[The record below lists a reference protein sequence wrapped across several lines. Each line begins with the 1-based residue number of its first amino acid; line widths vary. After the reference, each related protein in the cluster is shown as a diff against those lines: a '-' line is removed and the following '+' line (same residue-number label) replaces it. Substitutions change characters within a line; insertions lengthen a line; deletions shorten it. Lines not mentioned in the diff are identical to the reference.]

1 MKRVTFLST
10 VVIAV
15 LSLLLFFGCAV
26 VVEPQ
31 PEPQPEL
38 LFQGTDCELHEEGFF
53 SSACG
58 YVAYGPIILADTL
71 SDLKVNFNLRIW
83 DGDYKLELLFMTAAD
98 YIDFINSESYN
109 AIHYISLSTTGTVTY
124 NLTDTPPGVYYFVID
139 NSNKGWEDTD
149 SDGKDDIAIFD
160 FKIYKM
166 P

>member
-31 PEPQPEL
+31 PEL

-58 YVAYGPIILADTL
+58 YVADGPIILADT
-71 SDLKVNFNLRIW
+71 SSNLKVDFNLRVW
-83 DGDYKLELLFMTAAD
+83 DGDYKLELLFMTKAN
-98 YIDFINSESYN
+98 YNDFTTSGSYS
-109 AIHYISLSTTGTVTY
+109 AYHHSLSITGTMTW
-124 NLTDTPPGVYYFVID
+124 NLTDIPPGVYYFVID
-139 NSNKGWEDTD
+139 NSDKGWEDTD
-149 SDGKDDIAIFD
+149 FDFLDDIAIFD

>member
-1 MKRVTFLST
+1 VKRVTFLST

-58 YVAYGPIILADTL
+58 YVAYGPIILADTS
-71 SDLKVNFNLRIW
+71 SDLKVDFNLRTW
-83 DGDYKLELLFMTAAD
+83 DGDYKLELLFMTKANYD
-98 YIDFINSESYN
+98 DFTSTFGTYSAY
-109 AIHYISLSTTGTVTY
+109 HYSLSATGTMTW
-124 NLTDTPPGVYYFVID
+124 NLTDILPGVYYFVID

-149 SDGKDDIAIFD
+149 FDFLDDIAIFD

>member
-31 PEPQPEL
+31 LEPQPEL

-58 YVAYGPIILADTL
+58 YVAYGPITLADTS
-71 SDLKVNFNLRIW
+71 SDLKVDFNLRVW
-83 DGDYKLELLFMTAAD
+83 DGDYKLEMLFMTKAN
-98 YIDFINSESYN
+98 YNDFTTSGSYS
-109 AIHYISLSTTGTVTY
+109 AYHHSLSITGTMTW
-124 NLTDTPPGVYYFVID
+124 NLTDIPPGVYYFVID
-139 NSNKGWEDTD
+139 NSDKGWEETD
-149 SDGKDDIAIFD
+149 FDFLDDIAIFD
-160 FKIYKM
+160 FEIYKM

>member
-31 PEPQPEL
+31 PEL
-38 LFQGTDCELHEEGFF
+38 LFQGTDCELHEEGVWPFT
-53 SSACG
+53 SGLG
-58 YVAYGPIILADTL
+58 YIAYGPITLADTL
-71 SDLKVNFNLRIW
+71 SDLKVDFNLRVW
-83 DGDYKLELLFMTAAD
+83 DGDYKLELLFMTKAN
-98 YIDFINSESYN
+98 YNDFTTSGSYS
-109 AIHYISLSTTGTVTY
+109 AYHHSLSITGTMTW
-124 NLTDTPPGVYYFVID
+124 NLTDIPPGVYYFVID
-139 NSNKGWEDTD
+139 NSDKGWEETD
-149 SDGKDDIAIFD
+149 FDFLDDIAIFN

>member
-26 VVEPQ
+26 VV
-31 PEPQPEL
+31 EPQPEL

-58 YVAYGPIILADTL
+58 YVAYGPIILADT
-71 SDLKVNFNLRIW
+71 SSNLKVDFNLRVW
-83 DGDYKLELLFMTAAD
+83 DGDYKLELLFMTKAN
-98 YIDFINSESYN
+98 YNDFTTSGSYS
-109 AIHYISLSTTGTVTY
+109 AYHHSLSITGTMTW
-124 NLTDTPPGVYYFVID
+124 NLTDIPPGVYYFVID
-139 NSNKGWEDTD
+139 NSDKGWEDTD
-149 SDGKDDIAIFD
+149 FDFLDDIAIFD